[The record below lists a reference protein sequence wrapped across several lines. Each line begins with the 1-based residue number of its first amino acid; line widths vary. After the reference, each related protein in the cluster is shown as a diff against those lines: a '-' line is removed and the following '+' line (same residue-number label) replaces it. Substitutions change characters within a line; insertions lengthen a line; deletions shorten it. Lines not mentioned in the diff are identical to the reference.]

1 MKAFV
6 TGGAGF
12 VGGAVVRQLL
22 ARGDQVVAAVRDPAQ
37 PGDLGMSGAA
47 LVALD
52 LAATDSASLL
62 QAMEG
67 ADAVFHVAG
76 SYRVGIRRSQ
86 RPAMWA
92 ANVTAAGRVLDAAVA
107 AGVGRL
113 VYISTANVLGD
124 THGQLADETFRR
136 PQPPAFLSWY
146 DETKYRAHLLAEG
159 HVAAGEPVLIA
170 MPGMVYGP
178 GDRSQAGGQIQQAL
192 EGRLRVLAIPDLGGN
207 LAHVDDIA
215 RGIVLVHD
223 RGVVGGQYLLG
234 GEVATMRQLL
244 HRAAAIGSHAPPRFE
259 IPAWLVRGVGAV
271 GGVSAFLRGP
281 DLGELV
287 RASQG
292 VTYWFSDA
300 RARTELGYAART
312 LDEGLRSMVPVHGT
326 TTPIG
331 PDDQPVL

>member
-12 VGGAVVRQLL
+12 VGGAVARRLL
-22 ARGDQVVAAVRDPAQ
+22 ARGDQVVAAVRDPAN

-52 LAATDSASLL
+52 LATTDSAALL
-62 QAMEG
+62 AAMDG

-76 SYRVGIRRSQ
+76 SYRVGITPGQ

-92 ANVTAAGRVLDAAVA
+92 ANVTATGRVLDAAVA
-107 AGVGRL
+107 AGVGRI
-113 VYISTANVLGD
+113 VYVSTANVLGD
-124 THGQLADETFRR
+124 THGQIRDESFRR

-146 DETKYRAHLLAEG
+146 DETKYRAHLLAEERA
-159 HVAAGEPVLIA
+159 AAGAPVLIA
-170 MPGMVYGP
+170 MPGMIYGP

-192 EGRLRVLAIPDLGGN
+192 EGRLQVVVVPDLGGN

-215 RGIVLVHD
+215 AGIVLVHE
-223 RGVVGGQYLLG
+223 RGAIGSQYLLG

-244 HRAAAIGSHAPPRFE
+244 HRAAAIGGHAPPRFE
-259 IPAWLVRGVGAV
+259 VPSWLFRGVGAV

-281 DLGELV
+281 DLRELV
-287 RASQG
+287 RASLG

-300 RARTELGYAART
+300 RARTELGYAPRT
-312 LDEGLRSMVPVHGT
+312 LEEGLRSLLPVHGT

-331 PDDQPVL
+331 PGGQPAP